1 MCHFCRRENVLTAN
15 PLKGPQI
22 NLVKTKGCVNS
33 GMNSVNSAMR
43 NGNSIGVLV
52 CSFTH

>member
-1 MCHFCRRENVLTAN
+1 MYHFCRRENVLTAN
-15 PLKGPQI
+15 PLKGPHI

-33 GMNSVNSAMR
+33 GVNSVNSAIR

-52 CSFTH
+52 YGFTH

>member
-1 MCHFCRRENVLTAN
+1 MCNICRRENVLTAN

-33 GMNSVNSAMR
+33 VVR

-52 CSFTH
+52 CGFTH

>member
-1 MCHFCRRENVLTAN
+1 MCNFYRREKVLTAKS
-15 PLKGPQI
+15 PKGPQI

-33 GMNSVNSAMR
+33 GVNSVNSAMR

-52 CSFTH
+52 